1 MRQTWKFFVVHRALQ
16 SRETSPPRSGRLDSW
31 KEIAAYLGRQVRT
44 LHLWEKAEKLPVHR
58 HIHSKRGTVYA
69 FKSELDAWKQTR
81 TLLYANRNKGVQCPL
96 GTAAKEMVGVLPFE
110 NLSGDASQEYLG
122 DGLTEEVISQLG
134 RIRPEQL
141 RVIARTSSMHYKNSD
156 KSIAVIA
163 EELGVTYLLEGSVRR
178 NKGRIRVTV
187 TLIRAADQVNL
198 WSESYDRDLA
208 DIFVLQMDLAGR
220 IAASVVSEL
229 ASIQPVAQF
238 TRPPRTDTQ
247 AYEAYLCGLNYNR
260 QRTEESLLKAVH
272 YFNRAIQKDPNLTV
286 AYAGL
291 ADAYVLLSVYGV
303 IPALEVMP
311 LAKASALRAL
321 GNTPELA
328 EAHATL
334 GQILSCDWE
343 WDAAHKEY
351 KLALELNPSYPAA
364 HHYFAEYLA
373 VVGERE
379 RALQQ
384 IDLACR
390 LDPRSV
396 IASVWR
402 GNLLRLCGQPKEAV
416 HACIATVKLDPNY
429 VLAHWALGLAYEQ
442 IGSLSEALSEFR
454 SAAQL
459 SGRSPGVLSA
469 LGHCQAVAGLLDEA
483 RETLQQLQLLSA
495 RRYIPAYEF
504 AVIYVGLGN
513 EDQAVEFI
521 GKAFEER
528 SPWLMMLPLEPRL
541 ADLKSHARFNW
552 LLSNLNLPD
561 AARPAN

>member
-1 MRQTWKFFVVHRALQ
+1 MHRALQ
-16 SRETSPPRSGRLDSW
+16 SRETSPPRSERLDSW
-31 KEIAAYLGRQVRT
+31 KEIAAYLGRHVRT

-69 FKSELDAWKQTR
+69 FKSELDVWKQAR
-81 TLLYANRNKGVQCPL
+81 TLLYTNRNGAEGRL
-96 GTAAKEMVGVLPFE
+96 RTDAIEMIGVLPFE

-156 KSIAVIA
+156 KSIAVLA
-163 EELGVTYLLEGSVRR
+163 EELGVAYLLEGSVRR

-208 DIFVLQMDLAGR
+208 DIFELQMDVAGR

-229 ASIQPVAQF
+229 VPIQPVAQF
-238 TRPPRTDTQ
+238 TRPPRPDTQ
-247 AYEAYLCGLNYNR
+247 AYEAYLCALNYNR

-272 YFNRAIQKDPNLTV
+272 YFNRAIQKDPSLTV

-303 IPALEVMP
+303 MPALEVMP
-311 LAKASALRAL
+311 LAKASALRAV

-334 GQILSCDWE
+334 GQILSVCDWE

-373 VVGERE
+373 VIGERE
-379 RALQQ
+379 KALQQ
-384 IDLACR
+384 IDLACS

-402 GNLLRLCGQPKEAV
+402 GNLLRLCGRPKEAV
-416 HACIATVKLDPNY
+416 RACIATVKLDPNY

-442 IGSLSEALSEFR
+442 IGRLSEALSEFR

-459 SGRSPGVLSA
+459 SGRNPGVLSA

-504 AVIYVGLGN
+504 AIINVGLGD

-541 ADLKSHARFNW
+541 AHLKSHPRFDW
-552 LLSNLNLPD
+552 LLSSLNLPD
-561 AARPAN
+561 PAHPVN